1 MDKLQY
7 DSFYKFIVSVGIVL
21 IVAPLFCL
29 HYLVSGSYDIII
41 TQEEA
46 NSLSEVSADFLNIK
60 MQYIQNIFKYLPIVC
75 IVFIGFG
82 IIFTFW
88 GCLKWLQIQKTLDQ
102 ITNLDL
108 EEKALHIQSMSA
120 QEIAEKVIS
129 EDIESHESTNSDP
142 QITYS
147 YSTTS
152 SRIRKAFEIE
162 DACYSYL
169 KNKLKRKYNVHQNVK
184 VGNCEYDIIASSKY
198 DNVDLL
204 YEIKY
209 WNNPVSKFTL
219 TRLIDQ
225 IENRGISYENT
236 AHRNFRFIVLII
248 SKNGNSPEPI
258 DYLNNLITHRNLSFI
273 SIESMNE
280 KQLFSE

>member
-29 HYLVSGSYDIII
+29 HYLVSGSYDIIM

-46 NSLSEVSADFLNIK
+46 NNLSEISSDFLSIK
-60 MQYIQNIFKYLPIVC
+60 IQYVQNIFKYLPIIC
-75 IVFIGFG
+75 IVFIIIGV
-82 IIFTFW
+82 IFTFW

-102 ITNLDL
+102 ITKLDL
-108 EEKALHIQSMSA
+108 EEKELHIQSMSA
-120 QEIAEKVIS
+120 QEIAEKVIN
-129 EDIESHESTNSDP
+129 EDIENHENSNSDSL
-142 QITYS
+142 ITPS
-147 YSTTS
+147 NSTAS
-152 SRIRKAFEIE
+152 FRIRKAFEIE

-184 VGNCEYDIIASSKY
+184 VGNCDYDIIASSKY
-198 DNVDLL
+198 NNIDLL

-209 WNNPVSKFTL
+209 WNNPVSKATL
-219 TRLIDQ
+219 ARLVNQ

-236 AHRNFRFIVLII
+236 AHRNFRFIILII
-248 SKNGNSPEPI
+248 SQEDCFSETT
-258 DYLNNLITHRNLSFI
+258 DYLNNLISHKNISFI
-273 SIESMNE
+273 SIESMKE
-280 KQLFSE
+280 EQLFSE